1 MFAIIRTGGKQYRVV
16 ANDLIRIEKLPGEA
30 GSTIAFD
37 DILAVGDGETSTLG
51 SPTVSGASVTGEVVA
66 QTRNDTVIVFKKR
79 RRKNYRRRNGHRQP
93 VTLVR
98 ITEIAGPGGMRAS
111 SKDAAPKARKIT
123 KKKAAAAAEAGAAQE

>member
-37 DILAVGDGETSTLG
+37 DILVVGNGETSTLG

-111 SKDAAPKARKIT
+111 SKDAAPKPRKIT
-123 KKKAAAAAEAGAAQE
+123 KKKAAAAAEAVAAQE